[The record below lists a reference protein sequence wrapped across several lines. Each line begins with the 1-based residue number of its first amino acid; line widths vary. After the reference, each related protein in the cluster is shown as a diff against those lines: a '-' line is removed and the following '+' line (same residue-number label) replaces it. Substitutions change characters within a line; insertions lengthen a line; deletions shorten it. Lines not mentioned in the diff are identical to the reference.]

1 VRPARADP
9 TGQQA
14 HRHCVLS
21 GTPEHIADE
30 LASWQDAGVD
40 GVNLVN
46 AGSPGPYEE
55 FVDHV
60 APVLQKRGLM
70 QREYAE
76 GSLRHKL
83 FGRGNRLPERH
94 PAARYR
100 GAFATR

>member
-1 VRPARADP
+1 M
-9 TGQQA
+9 
-14 HRHCVLS
+14 
-21 GTPEHIADE
+21 GTPEQIADE

-46 AGSPGPYEE
+46 LGGHVPYEE

-60 APVLQKRGLM
+60 APVLQERGLM

-76 GSLRHKL
+76 GTLRHKL
-83 FGRGNRLPERH
+83 FGRGDRLPARH

-100 GAFATR
+100 GAFAPQHA